1 MSRTAHTATAPV
13 VFQAAA
19 LLLGY
24 PDQDWPR
31 RPRTVRETVAGLPGG
46 EIRLLLS
53 FCAEAEREDPLTLA
67 ARYVATFD
75 RSRRRCL
82 YLTYYTDG
90 DTRRRGAA
98 LARIKSEYRTH
109 GWLPPDDELPD
120 FLPLMLEFAARVP
133 EAGTALLTDYR
144 AAIEVLRYALEAHR
158 SPHAHL
164 LQAVCRCLPGQAPAS
179 REEALRLTRTGP
191 PTEAVGLEPLAPF
204 PARPRSDDQ
213 GARR

>member
-1 MSRTAHTATAPV
+1 MSRNGTTTRPV

-24 PDQDWPR
+24 PGPDWPG
-31 RPRTVRETVAGLPGG
+31 RPHTVRETVTGLPGA
-46 EIRLLLS
+46 EIQLLLS
-53 FCAEAEREDPLTLA
+53 FCAQAEREGPLAAA

-98 LARIKSEYRTH
+98 LARLKSLYRDH

-120 FLPLMLEFAARVP
+120 FLPLMLEFAARAP
-133 EAGTALLTDYR
+133 EAGTALLTEYR

-158 SPHAHL
+158 SPYAHL

-179 REEALRLTRTGP
+179 REEALRLSRTSP
-191 PTEAVGLEPLAPF
+191 PTEAVGLDVLSPF
-204 PARPRSDDQ
+204 PAQPRPNDE
-213 GARR
+213 GVRR

>member
-1 MSRTAHTATAPV
+1 MSRTGKTTTAPV

-24 PDQDWPR
+24 PDGDWR
-31 RPRTVRETVAGLPGG
+31 GRPHTVRDAVAGLPGP
-46 EIRLLLS
+46 EIQLLLS
-53 FCAEAEREDPLTLA
+53 FCAQVEREDPLALA

-98 LARIKSEYRTH
+98 LARIKSLYRTH
-109 GWLPPDDELPD
+109 GRVPPDDELPD
-120 FLPLMLEFAARVP
+120 FLPLMLEFAARTP
-133 EAGTALLTDYR
+133 EAGTALLTEYR

-158 SPHAHL
+158 SPYAHL

-179 REEALRLTRTGP
+179 REEALRLTRSGP
-191 PTEAVGLEPLAPF
+191 PTEAVGLDVPGPF
-204 PARPRSDDQ
+204 PAQPRPTDE

>member
-1 MSRTAHTATAPV
+1 MSRNGTTARPV

-24 PDQDWPR
+24 PGPDWPE
-31 RPRTVRETVAGLPGG
+31 TVRETVTGLPGA

-53 FCAEAEREDPLTLA
+53 FCAQAEREDPLAAA

-98 LARIKSEYRTH
+98 LARLKSLYRDH

-120 FLPLMLEFAARVP
+120 FLPLMLEFAARAP
-133 EAGTALLTDYR
+133 EAGTALLTEYR

-158 SPHAHL
+158 SPYAHL

-179 REEALRLTRTGP
+179 REEALRLTRSGP
-191 PTEAVGLEPLAPF
+191 PTEAVGLDVLGPF
-204 PARPRSDDQ
+204 PAQPRPNDE
-213 GARR
+213 GVRR